1 MILNSIGSGL
11 GSDCTGGVGS
21 VGRKGRGGVHV
32 DELVPVSLESDSV
45 SVVNESKSMQRR
57 RAQSAASWGKSK
69 EGGSICDS
77 KRTDSD

>member
-21 VGRKGRGGVHV
+21 VGRKGQGGVHV

-45 SVVNESKSMQRR
+45 SVDQRIKEHAEEEGSERGFLGQKQRR
-57 RAQSAASWGKSK
+57 GLHL
-69 EGGSICDS
+69 
-77 KRTDSD
+77 

>member
-1 MILNSIGSGL
+1 MIFNSIGSGL

-45 SVVNESKSMQRR
+45 SVGQRIKDSERGFLGQKQRR
-57 RAQSAASWGKSK
+57 GLHL
-69 EGGSICDS
+69 
-77 KRTDSD
+77 